1 MLYTLYKT
9 VLYIVFDMCFPFTC
23 IITFKIT
30 NVNVEFSLFF
40 HSVFRITETD
50 NVCSR
55 SAPAHIIGYDTEKK
69 VVTDCAVLY

>member
-30 NVNVEFSLFF
+30 NVNVEFSIFF
-40 HSVFRITETD
+40 FIVSFTKTYVMCVIAALPTHY
-50 NVCSR
+50 
-55 SAPAHIIGYDTEKK
+55 IGYDTEKNCR
-69 VVTDCAVLY
+69 D